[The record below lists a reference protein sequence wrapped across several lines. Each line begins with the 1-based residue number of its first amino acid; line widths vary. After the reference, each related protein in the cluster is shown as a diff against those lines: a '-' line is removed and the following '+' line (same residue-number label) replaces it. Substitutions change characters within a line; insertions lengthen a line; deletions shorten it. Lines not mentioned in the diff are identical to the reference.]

1 LRILLKIVQYFRQH
15 IAAKSF
21 LDIYILS
28 ITFEWKVDITAVSPE
43 SESALINPISGDKN
57 WLIFIKH
64 EVKFVAEEIITRF
77 NGALYTLGVVK
88 Q

>member
-1 LRILLKIVQYFRQH
+1 MLLKVVQYFRQH

-21 LDIYILS
+21 LDIHILS
-28 ITFEWKVDITAVSPE
+28 ITFERKISITAVSPE
-43 SESALINPISGDKN
+43 SESTLINPFSGDKN
-57 WLIFIKH
+57 WLILIKH
-64 EVKFVAEEIITRF
+64 EVKFMAEEIITQF